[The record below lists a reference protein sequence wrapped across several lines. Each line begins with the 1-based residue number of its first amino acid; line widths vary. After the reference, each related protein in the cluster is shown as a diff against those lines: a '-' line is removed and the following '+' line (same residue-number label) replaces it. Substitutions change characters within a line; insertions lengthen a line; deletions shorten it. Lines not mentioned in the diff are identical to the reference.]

1 MSVSEQPIPAKPRLS
16 WRGVSMLM
24 VSDIVGTS
32 VLTFPAVA
40 AELGYALTVLLI
52 VGLFPVTVYVSVLMA
67 RTHVRVRGIDS
78 LGSAARRI
86 FGPRYAG
93 GTFAVVYGYT
103 LLGNA
108 SYLLVLGTSL
118 QGVFYDARLCLAAA
132 SGLGALLLAPLV
144 VGLRRLGDSVALCF
158 FNLLLVLLC
167 VGVAFGELAARGRP
181 PCVETHAVAQ
191 GLDFTAVFGGATNLV
206 YAYAGQWMYFE
217 MMTEMEA
224 PADFPKAFLVSGPIM
239 VSLYLLV
246 ACLGYY
252 YLGGT
257 PAGSLVESVPA
268 GPAYR
273 AAQGLLLLHVTI
285 VYMVK
290 SVVLARSAH
299 GSLAAPALRRCRPR
313 HALTRS
319 ERPTPTPRRAP
330 RARRRRRARRARLR
344 APRRSLARNAALL
357 IRRDERG
364 PLLRAAAG
372 AHRRAALRP
381 DQLPPP
387 RRPLP
392 RRPLPRPRRDRE
404 RFSVPSDAGSTL
416 CLVTAHAPQPR
427 ATTAARGLS
436 SRMYERPTRQ
446 RPSYKPRPTHRASPT
461 P

>member
-1 MSVSEQPIPAKPRLS
+1 MSASEQPIPAKPRLS

-93 GTFAVVYGYT
+93 GTFVVVYGYT

-224 PADFPKAFLVSGPIM
+224 PADFPKAFLLPGPD
-239 VSLYLLV
+239 
-246 ACLGYY
+246 
-252 YLGGT
+252 
-257 PAGSLVESVPA
+257 
-268 GPAYR
+268 
-273 AAQGLLLLHVTI
+273 
-285 VYMVK
+285 
-290 SVVLARSAH
+290 
-299 GSLAAPALRRCRPR
+299 
-313 HALTRS
+313 HA
-319 ERPTPTPRRAP
+319 
-330 RARRRRRARRARLR
+330 
-344 APRRSLARNAALL
+344 NWC
-357 IRRDERG
+357 IN
-364 PLLRAAAG
+364 
-372 AHRRAALRP
+372 
-381 DQLPPP
+381 Q
-387 RRPLP
+387 
-392 RRPLPRPRRDRE
+392 
-404 RFSVPSDAGSTL
+404 
-416 CLVTAHAPQPR
+416 
-427 ATTAARGLS
+427 
-436 SRMYERPTRQ
+436 
-446 RPSYKPRPTHRASPT
+446 
-461 P
+461 

>member
-1 MSVSEQPIPAKPRLS
+1 MSASEQPIPAKPRLS

-93 GTFAVVYGYT
+93 GTFVVVYGYT

-118 QGVFYDARLCLAAA
+118 QGVFYDARMCLAAA

-144 VGLRRLGDSVALCF
+144 VGLRRLGESVVLCF

-167 VGVAFGELAARGRP
+167 VGVAFRALAAQGRP

-191 GLDFTAVFGGATNLV
+191 GVDFTAVFGGATNLV

-224 PADFPKAFLVSGPIM
+224 PADFPKAFLLSGPIM
-239 VSLYLLV
+239 VGLYLLV

-273 AAQGLLLLHVTI
+273 AAQGLLLLHVTV

-299 GSLAAPALRRCRPR
+299 GRLAPAADARDARGYARHAALSLAMLFFSYGVTNAVPFFEPLLGLIGGLLSGPINFLLPIALYLGALCRDLGATARESDEAAEASLLRLARLGRAASTRLPLGERIGLALIVAFVLGTMVVGTYSTATSLAARWRELG
-313 HALTRS
+313 
-319 ERPTPTPRRAP
+319 
-330 RARRRRRARRARLR
+330 
-344 APRRSLARNAALL
+344 
-357 IRRDERG
+357 G
-364 PLLRAAAG
+364 PFAC
-372 AHRRAALRP
+372 H
-381 DQLPPP
+381 
-387 RRPLP
+387 PLV
-392 RRPLPRPRRDRE
+392 L
-404 RFSVPSDAGSTL
+404 VNNSDPCG
-416 CLVTAHAPQPR
+416 
-427 ATTAARGLS
+427 G
-436 SRMYERPTRQ
+436 
-446 RPSYKPRPTHRASPT
+446 
-461 P
+461 